1 LVEVLRNF
9 NEISIMTPTEEER
22 ANSTKLCKL
31 ATDSAKTILKLGD
44 RLRVVRCPGTKRW
57 VTFDHRDGYWIVTKS
72 GIDDIQAIN
81 VDRVNTESVDFTTKG
96 GQ

>member
-1 LVEVLRNF
+1 MNH
-9 NEISIMTPTEEER
+9 TEEER
-22 ANSTKLCKL
+22 ARRVRLTKL
-31 ATDSAKTILKLGD
+31 ATDSAKTTLKKGD
-44 RLRVVRCPGTKRW
+44 RLRVTRCPGTKRW